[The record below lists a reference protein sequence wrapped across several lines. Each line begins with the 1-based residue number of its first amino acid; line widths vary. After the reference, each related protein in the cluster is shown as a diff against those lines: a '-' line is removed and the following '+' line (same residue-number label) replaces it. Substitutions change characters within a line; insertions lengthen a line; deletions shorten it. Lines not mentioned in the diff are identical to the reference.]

1 MSYNYWDT
9 AGGIR
14 TGETLQRTLPD
25 IAKRCSMKQFT
36 LVCEKNELGNVVK
49 EQIEKGARYIAHCS
63 YVEHLPEESNQNTIR
78 NEKILIIMEK

>member
-25 IAKRCSMKQFT
+25 IAKRCSMK
-36 LVCEKNELGNVVK
+36 
-49 EQIEKGARYIAHCS
+49 
-63 YVEHLPEESNQNTIR
+63 
-78 NEKILIIMEK
+78 